1 MQATRKQVFLV
12 DVVQLDI
19 GNEDWNQLGRQIF
32 NNMEILKLGTYS
44 FIIPNCWTKIKF
56 DDERFTNR
64 FQFQPKKGFSPSNDL
79 TMFQKLIPG
88 LSLSSLSLTSYLD
101 LQELWHKL
109 HSMSKF
115 CFPYEGKSVV
125 DT

>member
-1 MQATRKQVFLV
+1 MFLV
-12 DVVQLDI
+12 DVVQLSI
-19 GNEDWNQLGRQIF
+19 GSEDWNQLGRQIF
-32 NNMEILKLGTYS
+32 NNMEILKLGTFVRWLCYTNLY
-44 FIIPNCWTKIKF
+44 FGMWMPIN
-56 DDERFTNR
+56 RFT
-64 FQFQPKKGFSPSNDL
+64 FSKGFSPSNDL

-115 CFPYEGKSVV
+115 EFPYEGIREHF
-125 DT
+125 